1 MRTYI
6 EMIETTKEI
15 IGFYTSPSTPSVSF
29 VLFKLPY
36 HFISSIVDNKLPIN
50 AFHRIFHG
58 HLVASRLILS
68 FRALFY
74 PIAKPMIPLTVAHSS
89 LTLCAY
95 LVYDLVPTACRS
107 MIANMS
113 INTCI

>member
-6 EMIETTKEI
+6 EMIEPATKEI
-15 IGFYTSPSTPSVSF
+15 IRFYTSPSTPSVSF

-50 AFHRIFHG
+50 AFHRIFFHG
-58 HLVASRLILS
+58 HLVASRHILS

-74 PIAKPMIPLTVAHSS
+74 RIAKPMIPLTVAHSS
-89 LTLCAY
+89 LTLWEKVISLA
-95 LVYDLVPTACRS
+95 S
-107 MIANMS
+107 K
-113 INTCI
+113 